1 MKHLYEFQR
10 YLARHR
16 RRHWRSRIAS
26 ALVVLAAFA
35 ALAMIEQLGG
45 MTPSIGDRLTVA
57 ARCPERC
64 RFLAIFVSLAAYG
77 LTTTLV
83 VAKNARARAE
93 HDPALGGARPAL
105 LLYLGMSTADLASH
119 EGRLAQRAR
128 RIGIVAGTGILLAF
142 EVGRSAVELQHG

>member
-35 ALAMIEQLGG
+35 ALAMIEQLGE
-45 MTPSIGDRLTVA
+45 MTSSIGDRLAVA

-64 RFLAIFVSLAAYG
+64 RFLVIFASVVAYA
-77 LTTTLV
+77 LTTTLI
-83 VAKNARARAE
+83 VAENAHDRAE
-93 HDPALGGARPAL
+93 HDLALAGAWPAL
-105 LLYLGMSTADLASH
+105 LPYLGMSTADLASH
-119 EGRLAQRAR
+119 AVLAHEQRP
-128 RIGIVAGTGILLAF
+128 GKDL
-142 EVGRSAVELQHG
+142 